1 MYISELPNF
10 PIFIVNSRGG
20 KPFQEGQTY
29 ICNSCDGYRG
39 SNKEQVTG
47 KSVDDAT
54 LNSAILK
61 SASSHG
67 IDFNNAADRD
77 CHDISFHRCHRCK
90 ACHYMGIPFDVIFY
104 VALNY

>member
-1 MYISELPNF
+1 M
-10 PIFIVNSRGG
+10 R
-20 KPFQEGQTY
+20 PFQEGQTY

-67 IDFNNAADRD
+67 IDFNNI
-77 CHDISFHRCHRCK
+77 HTLDISKFNN
-90 ACHYMGIPFDVIFY
+90 V
-104 VALNY
+104 VAESL